1 VVSDQV
7 ENDIM
12 DENHHHFSNGSLYS
26 AANLLF
32 SSVNQT
38 VKETN
43 VALLN
48 PSSVVQRR
56 TLNIANPVLNHQYK
70 ATLVD
75 DWYKNRV

>member
-1 VVSDQV
+1 M
-7 ENDIM
+7 EK
-12 DENHHHFSNGSLYS
+12 NHHHFSNGSLYS

-43 VALLN
+43 TALLN
-48 PSSVVQRR
+48 PSFIVQRT
-56 TLNIANPVLNHQYK
+56 TLSIANPVLNHQYK
-70 ATLVD
+70 ASLVD